1 MAVLFDFSGGYWSVI
16 ETTQVTIIISF
27 VRSHV
32 PSWAAPLMS
41 LSPIVPGQY
50 CKYLK
55 WTQSQIF
62 PDNCH
67 HFRTTD
73 HSLTM
78 EPAFHNSDLGEE
90 LSLMVANGG
99 LYSGS
104 LTNQKHL
111 NWPPSF
117 LISLCYVVIAQLLA
131 HSTFRHPEV
140 MMNRKSM
147 NQANSV

>member
-1 MAVLFDFSGGYWSVI
+1 MI

-104 LTNQKHL
+104 LTKSEAPQLTTFISHFPVL
-111 NWPPSF
+111 CCHCSIARSLDISPPRS
-117 LISLCYVVIAQLLA
+117 
-131 HSTFRHPEV
+131 HDE
-140 MMNRKSM
+140 
-147 NQANSV
+147 